1 MEKGVRPMD
10 VDNTIGGDTGGESG
24 DEKDVMED
32 IIFKQG

>member
-1 MEKGVRPMD
+1 MRPMD
-10 VDNTIGGDTGGESG
+10 VDNTIGIESG

>member
-10 VDNTIGGDTGGESG
+10 VDNTIGVESG